1 MYDARELTVE
11 QIGQV
16 LGVSRTT
23 IYRALGS
30 KAFAAAA
37 AAEAAPS
44 LAAPTPTPTPASTLT
59 PVPVGH
65 ATKPV
70 APAAALK
77 GSGVAAGQGQRG
89 GTTHGQF
96 GSIDGEPQH
105 LSDRV
110 FHASRTGWRA
120 ASGSR
125 WAWAAAGSPTGPH
138 LGQLTLTT
146 TLPTA

>member
-44 LAAPTPTPTPASTLT
+44 LAAPTPTPASTLT

-89 GTTHGQF
+89 GTTHGTS
-96 GSIDGEPQH
+96 GRST
-105 LSDRV
+105 V
-110 FHASRTGWRA
+110 SRSTCQTGCSTPVA
-120 ASGSR
+120 PAGVPSQG
-125 WAWAAAGSPTGPH
+125 AAGPGRPRAPRPGRTWVS
-138 LGQLTLTT
+138 
-146 TLPTA
+146 

>member
-1 MYDARELTVE
+1 MYDAQELTVE

-44 LAAPTPTPTPASTLT
+44 LAAPTPTPASTLT

-70 APAAALK
+70 APAAALRGQRRRG
-77 GSGVAAGQGQRG
+77 GSGAAGRY
-89 GTTHGQF
+89 
-96 GSIDGEPQH
+96 D
-105 LSDRV
+105 
-110 FHASRTGWRA
+110 
-120 ASGSR
+120 
-125 WAWAAAGSPTGPH
+125 AWAIRVDRR
-138 LGQLTLTT
+138 
-146 TLPTA
+146 

>member
-1 MYDARELTVE
+1 MYDARERKVE

-44 LAAPTPTPTPASTLT
+44 LAAPTPTPASTLT

-70 APAAALK
+70 APAAALRGQRRRG
-77 GSGVAAGQGQRG
+77 GSGAAGRY
-89 GTTHGQF
+89 
-96 GSIDGEPQH
+96 D
-105 LSDRV
+105 
-110 FHASRTGWRA
+110 
-120 ASGSR
+120 
-125 WAWAAAGSPTGPH
+125 AWAIRVDRR
-138 LGQLTLTT
+138 
-146 TLPTA
+146 

>member
-1 MYDARELTVE
+1 MHDARELTVE

-44 LAAPTPTPTPASTLT
+44 LAAPTPTPTPTPASTLT

-70 APAAALK
+70 APAAALRGQRRRG
-77 GSGVAAGQGQRG
+77 GSGAAGRY
-89 GTTHGQF
+89 
-96 GSIDGEPQH
+96 D
-105 LSDRV
+105 
-110 FHASRTGWRA
+110 
-120 ASGSR
+120 
-125 WAWAAAGSPTGPH
+125 AWAPRVD
-138 LGQLTLTT
+138 
-146 TLPTA
+146 

>member
-44 LAAPTPTPTPASTLT
+44 LAAPTPTPASTLT

-77 GSGVAAGQGQRG
+77 GSGVAAGQRQPG
-89 GTTHGQF
+89 GTTHGHL
-96 GSIDGEPQH
+96 GPIDGEPQH

-110 FHASRTGWRA
+110 FHASRTDCRA
-120 ASGSR
+120 VSGSR
-125 WAWAAAGSPTGPH
+125 WAGWPRAPRPGRTWVS
-138 LGQLTLTT
+138 
-146 TLPTA
+146 

>member
-44 LAAPTPTPTPASTLT
+44 LAAPTPTPASTLT

-70 APAAALK
+70 APAAALRGQRRRG
-77 GSGVAAGQGQRG
+77 GSGAAGRY
-89 GTTHGQF
+89 
-96 GSIDGEPQH
+96 D
-105 LSDRV
+105 
-110 FHASRTGWRA
+110 
-120 ASGSR
+120 
-125 WAWAAAGSPTGPH
+125 AWAIRVDRR
-138 LGQLTLTT
+138 
-146 TLPTA
+146 

>member
-37 AAEAAPS
+37 EAAPS
-44 LAAPTPTPTPASTLT
+44 LAAPTPTPASTPT

-77 GSGVAAGQGQRG
+77 GSGVAAGQGQPG
-89 GTTHGQF
+89 GTTHGHL

-105 LSDRV
+105 RSDRV

-120 ASGSR
+120 VSGSR
-125 WAWAAAGSPTGPH
+125 WAWAAAGSQTGPH

>member
-23 IYRALGS
+23 NYRALGS

-44 LAAPTPTPTPASTLT
+44 LAAPTPTPASTLT

-70 APAAALK
+70 APAAALRGQWRRG
-77 GSGVAAGQGQRG
+77 GSGAAGRY
-89 GTTHGQF
+89 
-96 GSIDGEPQH
+96 D
-105 LSDRV
+105 
-110 FHASRTGWRA
+110 
-120 ASGSR
+120 
-125 WAWAAAGSPTGPH
+125 AWAIRVDRR
-138 LGQLTLTT
+138 
-146 TLPTA
+146 

>member
-23 IYRALGS
+23 NYRALGS

-37 AAEAAPS
+37 AAAAEAAPS
-44 LAAPTPTPTPASTLT
+44 LAAPTPTPASTLT

-70 APAAALK
+70 APAAALRGQRRRG
-77 GSGVAAGQGQRG
+77 GSGAAGRY
-89 GTTHGQF
+89 
-96 GSIDGEPQH
+96 D
-105 LSDRV
+105 
-110 FHASRTGWRA
+110 
-120 ASGSR
+120 
-125 WAWAAAGSPTGPH
+125 AWAIRVDRR
-138 LGQLTLTT
+138 
-146 TLPTA
+146 